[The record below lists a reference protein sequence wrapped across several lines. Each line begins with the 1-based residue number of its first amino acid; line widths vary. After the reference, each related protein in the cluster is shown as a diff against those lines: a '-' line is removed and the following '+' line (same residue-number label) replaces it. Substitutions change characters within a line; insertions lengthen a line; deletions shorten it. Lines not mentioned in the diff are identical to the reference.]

1 MNMPSTA
8 ALTIEDRISDPM
20 MPELDPSLLDFG
32 RMDVDFNSTKDDPLN
47 WNSQI
52 LSDLTSIEIGRH
64 APVRDAR
71 AEFDEEDMNID
82 INLTAFDDDLPL
94 DLGPKGQPTGDLE
107 DELNA
112 ANERLP
118 EELDFQDQTRL
129 SSPPSLIADDGGKEP
144 EDRMLLDDDDTF
156 QLPMDDGLAA
166 PTVRDSRLERDSQ
179 SPLSSL
185 DEQEEEP
192 MRQAPHQAK
201 KRKIL
206 QADSDTML
214 SSAQIKQQQADRT
227 AILRPTSFL
236 SRDPMIFHLMNL
248 QKNGGFV
255 SNVMGKDRGLGWAP
269 EIRDILSIES
279 VRKSGELKRK
289 RDSGVADVS
298 ENEPQGEGDGDGEG
312 MPQLEIPDE
321 TFGALDQ
328 ADDIRHDATRDR
340 SVVDLP
346 ADDGLLAPND
356 EAGLDGYQG
365 EGDSRDQFDE
375 TTAPLLHPSEQ
386 GAISQGTKHA
396 VHLLRDR
403 FGSAPDG
410 SPSQQ
415 KRSNILFQDLL
426 PERKASK
433 ADATKMFFEVLVLA
447 TKDAVKVEQ
456 GDKEIGSAIR
466 VRAKRGLWGSWAETE
481 AGGEIAEQEDTNGP
495 AAAAAAVS

>member
-32 RMDVDFNSTKDDPLN
+32 RMDVDFNTTKDDPLN

-52 LSDLTSIEIGRH
+52 LSDPTSIEIGRH

-94 DLGPKGQPTGDLE
+94 DLGPKPQPTRDLE

-144 EDRMLLDDDDTF
+144 EDRMLLDDGNTF

-192 MRQAPHQAK
+192 MRQAPHKAK

-255 SNVMGKDRGLGWAP
+255 SSVMGKDRGIGWAP

-298 ENEPQGEGDGDGEG
+298 ENEPQGDGEG

-328 ADDIRHDATRDR
+328 ADDIRRDATRDR
-340 SVVDLP
+340 SVIDLP
-346 ADDGLLAPND
+346 ADDGFLAPND
-356 EAGLDGYQG
+356 EAGLEGYPG

-415 KRSNILFQDLL
+415 KRNNILFQDLL

-481 AGGEIAEQEDTNGP
+481 AGGEIAEQEDTDAP
-495 AAAAAAVS
+495 AAAAAVS